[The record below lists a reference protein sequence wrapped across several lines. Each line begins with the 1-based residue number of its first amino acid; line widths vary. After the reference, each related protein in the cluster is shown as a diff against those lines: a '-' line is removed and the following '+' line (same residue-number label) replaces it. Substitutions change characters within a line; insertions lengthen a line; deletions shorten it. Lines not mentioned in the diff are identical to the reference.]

1 MAEITFRGNPIHT
14 SGELPAAGGPAPEFT
29 LTGTDLGDVSNDNY
43 AGQPVVL
50 NVFPSIDTQVCAT
63 SVRTFNERVADSG
76 IAVLCVSAD
85 LPFAA
90 ARFCGAEGIEN
101 VKPASAF
108 RSSFGTDYGVTIAD
122 GPLAGLLARSVV
134 VIDESGNV
142 AYTELVPDIAQE
154 PNYDAALNAVTSLG

>member
-1 MAEITFRGNPIHT
+1 MAEITFRGNPINT
-14 SGELPAAGGPAPEFT
+14 TGELPAVGEPAPVFR
-29 LTGTDLGDVSNDNY
+29 LTGTDLGDVSNDSY

-50 NVFPSIDTQVCAT
+50 NIFPSIDTQVCAT

-76 IAVLCVSAD
+76 VAVLCVSED

-108 RSSFGTDYGVTIAD
+108 RSSFGADYGVTIAD

-134 VIDESGNV
+134 VVDGTGNV
-142 AYTELVPDIAQE
+142 AYTELVPEISQE
-154 PNYDAALNAVTSLG
+154 PNYDAALNAVTSL